1 MGARKLHIAFAFALA
16 ACGGPTTPPP
26 NPGVLS
32 MTLTPST
39 LSVTGLET
47 TTAKVPLMN
56 VTVLGDVAPDGRSM
70 IAELDLD
77 ALAGAKE
84 YSFSTLPQGV
94 YSVISFNFGA
104 SQFEGTWRGMPL
116 HIHLEADDVR
126 TPTQLRS
133 PSGFEIGPGMDAA
146 LSIAVDTSSWFA
158 GNLLD
163 RATPVAGVITIGD
176 NSNEP
181 VAEQLASQIA
191 ASFSLQ

>member
-1 MGARKLHIAFAFALA
+1 MGARKLHIAFVFALA
-16 ACGGPTTPPP
+16 ACGGPTTPAP
-26 NPGVLS
+26 NPGVLT
-32 MTLTPST
+32 MTLTPAT
-39 LSVTGLET
+39 LSVTGLQT

-94 YSVISFNFGA
+94 YSVISFTFGA

-116 HIHLEADDVR
+116 HIQLEAEDHPV
-126 TPTQLRS
+126 PTQLRS
-133 PSGFEIGPGMDAA
+133 QSGQEIGPGMDAA
-146 LSIAVDTSSWFA
+146 FAISVDTGSWFA

-163 RATPVAGVITIGD
+163 QAVPVGGAITIDDHTNDLVG
-176 NSNEP
+176 E
-181 VAEQLASQIA
+181 ALAQRIA
-191 ASFSLQ
+191 TSFSLQ